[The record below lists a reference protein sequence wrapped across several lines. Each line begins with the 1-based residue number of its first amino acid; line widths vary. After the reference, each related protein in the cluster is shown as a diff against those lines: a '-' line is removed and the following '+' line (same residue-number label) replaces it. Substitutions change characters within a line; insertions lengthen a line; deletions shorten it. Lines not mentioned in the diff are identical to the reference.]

1 VVGVARIKE
10 SRDGI
15 QLGPPKVLYLGPLD
29 AGRNDGEPSE
39 TRANMS
45 ELIAAAD
52 EIDVLNAPID
62 VPSRV

>member
-1 VVGVARIKE
+1 
-10 SRDGI
+10 
-15 QLGPPKVLYLGPLD
+15 
-29 AGRNDGEPSE
+29 
-39 TRANMS
+39 MS